1 MSRWLAQLGRTV
13 KGWRQLAGAKNR
25 PAINNTLWRDTL
37 VQYPFLAQRSAANLE
52 KLRTFAELFLRQK
65 EFHGTQGLAISDPMA
80 VAIAAQACLPILHWG
95 TPRQALAWYGDFVGI
110 VVHPDAMLARREMMD
125 EAGVVHRYTEPL
137 AGEAMDG
144 GPVTLNWKDVASAG
158 TQAAQGM
165 NLVIHEFAHKIDM
178 QSGGADGCPP
188 LPPGFLGTASASA
201 ARRQWLAVMAPAYDS
216 FREATILAERFGAAP
231 TWLDPYGATSLPEF
245 FAVACEAYFVN
256 RPRFGEEFAPLAE
269 MLDAFFNPGAAATGS
284 SRR

>member
-1 MSRWLAQLGRTV
+1 MSRWLTRLGHTV
-13 KGWRQLAGAKNR
+13 KGWRQLASAKNHSV
-25 PAINNTLWRDTL
+25 ISHTLWQDTL
-37 VQYPFLAQRSAANLE
+37 GQYPFLAQRSAADLE

-65 EFHGTQGLAISDPMA
+65 EFHGTQGLAISDHMA

-95 TPRQALAWYGDFVGI
+95 APRQALAWYGD
-110 VVHPDAMLARREMMD
+110 PDAMLARREMVD

-144 GPVTLNWKDVASAG
+144 GPVTLNWKDVANAG
-158 TQAAQGM
+158 AQAVQGM

-201 ARRQWLAVMAPAYDS
+201 ARRQWLAVMVPAYDS

-231 TWLDPYGATSLPEF
+231 TWLDPYGATSLSEF

-256 RPRFGEEFAPLAE
+256 RRRFGEEFAPLAE
-269 MLDAFFNPGAAATGS
+269 MLDTYFNPAAFTAS
-284 SRR
+284 SRGR